1 MLKKRKEISNM
12 IEKIRD
18 YFKKNVTL
26 AEEFDNILVD
36 FLGEDATSYSIEP
49 IPVEPKLKSYSDGG
63 SLNQYV
69 FQFGSREFY
78 DNSVAQNINN
88 LGFYERFQEEIET
101 NNKNGV
107 LPDVKGIRGKYWD
120 KKMISAEKE
129 LIIKEVEAYAKK
141 TKGNK

>member
-1 MLKKRKEISNM
+1 M

-18 YFKKNVTL
+18 YFKNKVTL
-26 AEEFDNILVD
+26 AKEFDNILVD
-36 FLGEDATSYSIEP
+36 FLGDEATSYTIEP
-49 IPVEPKLKSYSDGG
+49 IPVEPKIRPYRDGG

-88 LGFYERFQEEIET
+88 LGFYEKFQEEIET

-107 LPDVKGIRGKYWD
+107 LPDIRGIQSIECLTPGTIQNVQNGTAKYVIQ
-120 KKMISAEKE
+120 MRITYEKE
-129 LIIKEVEAYAKK
+129 A
-141 TKGNK
+141 

>member
-1 MLKKRKEISNM
+1 MVD
-12 IEKIRD
+12 KIRE
-18 YFKKNVTL
+18 YFLENVTL
-26 AEEFDNILVD
+26 TKEFDNILAD
-36 FLGEDATSYSIEP
+36 FLGDDATSYSIEP

-107 LPDVKGIRGKYWD
+107 LPDIKGIQSIECLNNGTIQDVQSGTAKYVIQ
-120 KKMISAEKE
+120 MRITYEKE
-129 LIIKEVEAYAKK
+129 A
-141 TKGNK
+141 

>member
-1 MLKKRKEISNM
+1 M
-12 IEKIRD
+12 IEEIRN
-18 YFKKNVTL
+18 YFLKNVSLTK
-26 AEEFDNILVD
+26 EFDNILAD
-36 FLGEDATSYSIEP
+36 FLGDEATSYTIEP
-49 IPVEPKLKSYSDGG
+49 IPVEPKLRPYRDGG

-107 LPDVKGIRGKYWD
+107 LPNIKGIQSIECLNNGTIQNVQNGTAKYVIQ
-120 KKMISAEKE
+120 MRITYEKE
-129 LIIKEVEAYAKK
+129 A
-141 TKGNK
+141 

>member
-1 MLKKRKEISNM
+1 M

-18 YFKKNVTL
+18 YFKNKVTL

-49 IPVEPKLKSYSDGG
+49 IPVEPKLKPYTDGG

-88 LGFYERFQEEIET
+88 LGFYEKFQEEIET

-107 LPDVKGIRGKYWD
+107 LPEITGIQSIECLNNGTIQDVQSGTAKYVIQ
-120 KKMISAEKE
+120 MRITYEKE
-129 LIIKEVEAYAKK
+129 A
-141 TKGNK
+141 

>member
-1 MLKKRKEISNM
+1 M

-18 YFKKNVTL
+18 YFKSKVTL

-49 IPVEPKLKSYSDGG
+49 IPVEPKLKPYTDGG

-78 DNSVAQNINN
+78 DNSVAQNIDN
-88 LGFYERFQEEIET
+88 LGFYEKFQNEIET

-107 LPDVKGIRGKYWD
+107 LPDIAGIQSIECLNNGTIQDVQSGTAKYVIQ
-120 KKMISAEKE
+120 MRITYEKE
-129 LIIKEVEAYAKK
+129 A
-141 TKGNK
+141 

>member
-1 MLKKRKEISNM
+1 M

-18 YFKKNVTL
+18 YFKNNVTL

-49 IPVEPKLKSYSDGG
+49 IPVEPVLKSYADGG
-63 SLNQYV
+63 SLRQYI

-88 LGFYERFQEEIET
+88 LGFYEKFQQEIET

-107 LPDVKGIRGKYWD
+107 LPEITGIQNIECLTPGTIQDVQSGTAKYVIQ
-120 KKMISAEKE
+120 MRITYEKE
-129 LIIKEVEAYAKK
+129 A
-141 TKGNK
+141 

>member
-1 MLKKRKEISNM
+1 M

-18 YFKKNVTL
+18 YFKSKVTL

-49 IPVEPKLKSYSDGG
+49 IPVEPKLKLYADGG

-88 LGFYERFQEEIET
+88 LGFYDKFQEEIET

-107 LPDVKGIRGKYWD
+107 LPEITGIQSIECLNNGTIQDVQSGTAKYVIQ
-120 KKMISAEKE
+120 MRITYEKE
-129 LIIKEVEAYAKK
+129 A
-141 TKGNK
+141 

>member
-1 MLKKRKEISNM
+1 M

-18 YFKKNVTL
+18 YFKSKVTL

-36 FLGEDATSYSIEP
+36 FLGEDATSYTIEP
-49 IPVEPKLKSYSDGG
+49 IPIEPKLKQYRDGG

-107 LPDVKGIRGKYWD
+107 LPDIKGIQSIECLNNGTIQDVQNGTAKYVIQ
-120 KKMISAEKE
+120 MRITYEKE
-129 LIIKEVEAYAKK
+129 A
-141 TKGNK
+141 

>member
-1 MLKKRKEISNM
+1 M

-49 IPVEPKLKSYSDGG
+49 IPVEPVLRPYRDGG

-78 DNSVAQNINN
+78 DNSVAQNIHN

-107 LPDVKGIRGKYWD
+107 LPDVKGIQSIECLNNGTIQDVQNGTAKYVIQ
-120 KKMISAEKE
+120 MRITYEKE
-129 LIIKEVEAYAKK
+129 A
-141 TKGNK
+141 

>member
-1 MLKKRKEISNM
+1 M

-18 YFKKNVTL
+18 YFKENVTL

-36 FLGEDATSYSIEP
+36 FLGEDATSYTIEP
-49 IPVEPKLKSYSDGG
+49 IPIEPILKAYADGG

-88 LGFYERFQEEIET
+88 LGFYEKFQEEIET

-107 LPDVKGIRGKYWD
+107 LPEITGIQSIECLNNGTIQDVQSGTAKYVIQ
-120 KKMISAEKE
+120 MRITYEKE
-129 LIIKEVEAYAKK
+129 A
-141 TKGNK
+141 

>member
-1 MLKKRKEISNM
+1 M

-18 YFKKNVTL
+18 YFKTKVTL

-49 IPVEPKLKSYSDGG
+49 IPVEPVLKPYADGG

-78 DNSVAQNINN
+78 DDSVAQNINN
-88 LGFYERFQEEIET
+88 LGFYEKFQEEIET

-107 LPDVKGIRGKYWD
+107 LPEITGIQSIECLNNGTIQDVQSGTAKYVIQ
-120 KKMISAEKE
+120 MRITYEKE
-129 LIIKEVEAYAKK
+129 A
-141 TKGNK
+141 

>member
-1 MLKKRKEISNM
+1 M
-12 IEKIRD
+12 IGKIRD
-18 YFKKNVTL
+18 YFKNKVTL

-49 IPVEPKLKSYSDGG
+49 IPVEPKLKSYTDGG

-78 DNSVAQNINN
+78 DNSVAQNIDN
-88 LGFYERFQEEIET
+88 LGFYEKFQNEIET

-107 LPDVKGIRGKYWD
+107 LPDITGIQSIECLNNGTIQDVQSGTAKYVIQ
-120 KKMISAEKE
+120 MRITYEKE
-129 LIIKEVEAYAKK
+129 A
-141 TKGNK
+141 

>member
-1 MLKKRKEISNM
+1 M

-18 YFKKNVTL
+18 YFKNKVTL

-49 IPVEPKLKSYSDGG
+49 IPVEPVLKSYADGG
-63 SLNQYV
+63 SLRQYI

-78 DNSVAQNINN
+78 DDSVAQNINN
-88 LGFYERFQEEIET
+88 LGFYEKFQEEIET

-107 LPDVKGIRGKYWD
+107 LPEITGIQSIECLNNGTIQDVQSGTAKYVIQ
-120 KKMISAEKE
+120 MRITYER
-129 LIIKEVEAYAKK
+129 EA
-141 TKGNK
+141 

>member
-1 MLKKRKEISNM
+1 M

-18 YFKKNVTL
+18 YFKIKVTL

-49 IPVEPKLKSYSDGG
+49 IPVEPVLKSYADGG
-63 SLNQYV
+63 SLRQYV

-88 LGFYERFQEEIET
+88 LGFYEKFQEEIET

-107 LPDVKGIRGKYWD
+107 LPEITGIQSIECLNNGTIQDVQSGTAKYVIQ
-120 KKMISAEKE
+120 MRITYEKE
-129 LIIKEVEAYAKK
+129 A
-141 TKGNK
+141 